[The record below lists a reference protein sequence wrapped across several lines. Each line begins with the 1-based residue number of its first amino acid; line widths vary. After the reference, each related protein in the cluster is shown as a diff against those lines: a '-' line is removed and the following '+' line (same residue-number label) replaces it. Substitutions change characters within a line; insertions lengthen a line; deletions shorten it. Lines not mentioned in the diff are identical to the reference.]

1 LNLGTMSRVLDTAAL
16 LMWPVQRLAGGT
28 CAVSQKTELERV
40 NQARSMLIDTLE
52 LDWRDVSPAWLGEAR
67 RVAAASGD
75 LPRLSDVDVD
85 VLALAIGL
93 DATLVTDDFRLR
105 NAFSS
110 NGGHVEA
117 AGVKKT
123 TNVWAWAMHCTG
135 CGVQSDVPEDVPR
148 SKKDDVGS
156 CDRCGSPLTLK
167 RKRKR

>member
-1 LNLGTMSRVLDTAAL
+1 
-16 LMWPVQRLAGGT
+16 
-28 CAVSQKTELERV
+28 
-40 NQARSMLIDTLE
+40 MLIDTVD